1 MSRGHNQNF
10 LSGMMTDSPPASES
24 ASPTVSEA
32 AAAAARIDES
42 LQPARG
48 CAPPLSAGAVAEYRK
63 SELDSMQSKA
73 VDLVGESTSVK
84 EFIAFCCFAPFDAGT
99 LHYDYVQYTDLG
111 VTTTTLTDF
120 EFKAENM
127 KAWRNR
133 LQGEALETVMP
144 GVLKPLWIFLTSI
157 QQAELT
163 NTMTIIYNLK
173 QQVDCPKGSSLGIEL
188 KPETVFLGALLNGTP
203 KKIRDGISAVLERR
217 VAVEVG

>member
-1 MSRGHNQNF
+1 MSYGHNQNF
-10 LSGMMTDSPPASES
+10 LSGMMTDSPPALES
-24 ASPTVSEA
+24 ASPTASEA
-32 AAAAARIDES
+32 AAAVAKIDES

-48 CAPPLSAGAVAEYRK
+48 CAPPLFAGAAAEYRK
-63 SELDSMQSKA
+63 SGLD
-73 VDLVGESTSVK
+73 T
-84 EFIAFCCFAPFDAGT
+84 
-99 LHYDYVQYTDLG
+99 LG

-133 LQGEALETVMP
+133 LQGKALETVMP